1 MTGGSAG
8 PDLQVRFDLTGR
20 AAAVTGGAGILG
32 RRMCLALAQAGAHV
46 AVVDLDAG
54 AAERTAA
61 EVSAAFGRPSLGI
74 AADVSAPDEVA
85 AMVARVEE
93 ELGPLRIVVNN
104 AATKTADPAAFFAPF
119 EDYAL
124 ETWRQVTAVN
134 LDGIFLVAQAAGRA
148 MLAHGRGG
156 SIVQTAS
163 VYGLVAADQRIYA
176 GSEYEGRAINTP
188 AVYAASKAAVI
199 GLTRHLAASWGDR
212 GIRVNAIA
220 PGGVDSGQNETFR
233 RNYSARVPM
242 GRMAEAD
249 EIAGAVVFLASDAAS
264 YVTGQVLAVDG
275 GLTAW

>member
-1 MTGGSAG
+1 MSSPLELAG
-8 PDLQVRFDLTGR
+8 RVAL
-20 AAAVTGGAGILG
+20 VTGGAGILG
-32 RRMCLALAQAGAHV
+32 RRMCLALARAGAHV
-46 AVVDLDAG
+46 AVADLDAG

-61 EVSAAFGRPSLGI
+61 EVAEAFGRPSLGV
-74 AADVSAPDEVA
+74 AADVGAPAEVA
-85 AMVARVEE
+85 AMVARVEAD
-93 ELGPLRIVVNN
+93 LGPLRIVVNN

-119 EDYAL
+119 EDYSL

-134 LDGIFLVAQAAGRA
+134 LDGVFLVAQAAGRA

-163 VYGLVAADQRIYA
+163 IYGLVGADQRIYA
-176 GSEYEGRAINTP
+176 GSEYEGLAINTP

-199 GLTRHLAASWGDR
+199 GLTRHLAAYWGER

-220 PGGVDSGQNETFR
+220 PGGVASGQNETFR

-242 GRMAEAD
+242 GRMGEAD
-249 EIAGAVVFLASDAAS
+249 EVAGAVVFLASDAAS